1 MLQLGKK
8 QNEEPW
14 FMNKY
19 KTCLAPF
26 MFHLLS
32 LLAKGTL
39 TEYTDGE
46 YWLYGVPMIWLL
58 TTNQFVL

>member
-1 MLQLGKK
+1 
-8 QNEEPW
+8 
-14 FMNKY
+14 MNKY